1 MYKVQPF
8 IWQKIG
14 ENKIFFQT
22 QYSSVIVTDNKL
34 GDFLIEIEQKNI
46 LELDKKY
53 IESHFI
59 HETDSVISFMI
70 QNGLLKEKVKK
81 NFLIERLVILSND
94 NFFLES
100 AQMNLKDIYTIVW
113 IREQDKEQ
121 FTFEKNDLFIIFLN
135 PFNLEKMN
143 QLTSFVKERNVL
155 VKFIFPYNNKIY
167 FTNFYRKS
175 WYNPCPM
182 CFFYMLE
189 SQLRG
194 ENEENNI
201 NFQTIIDLLYSQ
213 KATFD
218 IHLPLDSSVYL
229 QIVYNLV
236 RYLRKIPDDYKLD
249 EVLEICLED
258 FSVNKD
264 IACHWGYC
272 DCYE

>member
-14 ENKIFFQT
+14 NDKTFFQT
-22 QYSSVIVTDNKL
+22 QFSSVIITNNKL
-34 GDFLIEIEQKNI
+34 RDFLINIEQENI

-53 IESHFI
+53 IKSYFF
-59 HETDSVISFMI
+59 HETDDVISFMI
-70 QNGLLKEKVKK
+70 QHNLLKEKVEKL
-81 NFLIERLVILSND
+81 FSVERLVILSND
-94 NFFLES
+94 NSFFDS
-100 AQMNLKDIYTIVW
+100 IQINLKDLYKIKQL
-113 IREQDKEQ
+113 REQELELFLFNK
-121 FTFEKNDLFIIFLN
+121 KDLLIVFLN

-143 QLTSFVKERNVL
+143 QIDLFVKGKNIL

-167 FTNFYRKS
+167 FTNFYKKS

-194 ENEENNI
+194 ESEESSI
-201 NFQTIIDLLYSQ
+201 NFQTLLDLLYSQ

-218 IHLPLDSSVYL
+218 IHLPLDLSVYL
-229 QIVYNLV
+229 QITYHLIK
-236 RYLRKIPDDYKLD
+236 YLRNTLDDYKVD